1 MEMGWRAVVALPS
14 LPIGRTHVTDVDEVH
29 APSNEQEHTLLG
41 EIRSL
46 GLLGQVWTVTVIVFC
61 VARAV
66 PLWPVLEK
74 HHVNPWWFLLLD
86 IGTAPTYGLGQA
98 MGVKILRD
106 PGRAVREA
114 VPWFLLLLVSF
125 LAPYI
130 YLLACGGDLPEPV
143 KIGILLWIL
152 VFGGL
157 AAVRTARE
165 VRITTL
171 G

>member
-1 MEMGWRAVVALPS
+1 MSRA
-14 LPIGRTHVTDVDEVH
+14 
-29 APSNEQEHTLLG
+29 
-41 EIRSL
+41 
-46 GLLGQVWTVTVIVFC
+46 
-61 VARAV
+61 
-66 PLWPVLEK
+66 
-74 HHVNPWWFLLLD
+74 
-86 IGTAPTYGLGQA
+86 
-98 MGVKILRD
+98 
-106 PGRAVREA
+106 
-114 VPWFLLLLVSF
+114 WFLLLLVSF